1 MFHDC
6 CKAAVYNQNSKQWMQ
21 AFYICVEIYTE
32 KQPQDAPQLM
42 KYADIMQ
49 RLEGQ
54 AGQESG
60 MKQALL
66 TTNGT
71 N

>member
-1 MFHDC
+1 
-6 CKAAVYNQNSKQWMQ
+6 MQ